1 MAINQEILYKIT
13 GDATQFL
20 NETGKADAGAKK
32 LTATLRTATDEEKRI
47 AVEAKATAEAMKRMD
62 KAAFDT
68 KVKLEQARLE
78 QEKFK
83 GAVMS
88 TTQAVGKMGAGI
100 LAAAGWIGAAF
111 RGAAELYQVFM
122 KIDKLIG
129 GPASTFKRMA
139 EDAERTEAAM
149 RGVAEALRFDRAMR
163 GVRFGAKVA
172 DITARRL
179 GNVGGAMVSAVGTR
193 TDIGGNM
200 GGSLLGGL
208 GDNYNTGLS
217 DVLTGAAGAGAGNQ
231 NLAARRAGKAQRTN
245 ILGLPQLFNA
255 VNQNTPSGLSL
266 LQGGL
271 TSAAQGVGNFV
282 RDRGDAGA
290 GGAAGMFGAA
300 GTGGMGGDLAS
311 RAQQVE
317 EFSKK
322 IADSSSIAGG
332 AFQSLSSG
340 LAAAVEAA
348 ISGGDSIGKAFLK
361 AAAAQLK
368 ATAVQSSV
376 LALFETAKGFAA
388 LAVGSP
394 TAAAHFK
401 SAAVFGATA
410 LAAGVVGAGLGAA
423 GGGGASSPQT
433 SGSGSSTANIAGRS
447 NSSGSGGLTVI
458 VNVSGVVGDAAS
470 VGAQI
475 NKAIDTGLRSGT
487 TRDRLQKTVRFG

>member
-1 MAINQEILYKIT
+1 MAINQQIIYSIT

-32 LTATLRTATDEEKRI
+32 LTATLKTATDEEKRI

-129 GPASTFKRMA
+129 GPASTFKKMA

-179 GNVGGAMVSAVGTR
+179 GNVGGAMVSAVGSR
-193 TDIGGNM
+193 SDISGNL
-200 GGSLLGGL
+200 GGSMLGGL

-231 NLAARRAGKAQRTN
+231 NLAARRRAGGGATRSN
-245 ILGLPQLFNA
+245 IIDMAAYRGQQAF
-255 VNQNTPSGLSL
+255 SEIRGGLSNAASTI
-266 LQGGL
+266 GG
-271 TSAAQGVGNFV
+271 SFSMSNDG
-282 RDRGDAGA
+282 AGA
-290 GGAAGMFGAA
+290 AASMFGADNA
-300 GTGGMGGDLAS
+300 GRAGGGLDA
-311 RAQQVE
+311 RAKQLDAFAKQ
-317 EFSKK
+317 
-322 IADSSSIAGG
+322 IQDTSSIAGG

-423 GGGGASSPQT
+423 SGGASSPQT
-433 SGSGSSTANIAGRS
+433 SGSAGASTANIAGRS
-447 NSSGSGGLTVI
+447 NSNGSGGLTVI

-487 TRDRLQKTVRFG
+487 TRDRQQKTVRFG

>member
-129 GPASTFKRMA
+129 GPASTFKKMA

-179 GNVGGAMVSAVGTR
+179 GNVGGAMVSAVGSR
-193 TDIGGNM
+193 SDISGNL
-200 GGSLLGGL
+200 GGSMLGGL

-231 NLAARRAGKAQRTN
+231 NLAARRRAGGGATRSN
-245 ILGLPQLFNA
+245 IIDMAAYRGQQAF
-255 VNQNTPSGLSL
+255 SEIRGGLSNAASTI
-266 LQGGL
+266 GG
-271 TSAAQGVGNFV
+271 SFSMSNDG
-282 RDRGDAGA
+282 AGA
-290 GGAAGMFGAA
+290 AASMFGADNA
-300 GTGGMGGDLAS
+300 GRAGGGLDA
-311 RAQQVE
+311 RAKQLDAFAKQ
-317 EFSKK
+317 
-322 IADSSSIAGG
+322 IQDTSSIAGG

-423 GGGGASSPQT
+423 SGGASSPQT
-433 SGSGSSTANIAGRS
+433 SGSAGASTANIAGRS
-447 NSSGSGGLTVI
+447 NSNGSGGLTVI

-487 TRDRLQKTVRFG
+487 TRDRQQKTVRFG